1 MGTLTLPKSGTVYA
15 DTSPIIYSLEKHADF
30 ETLLE
35 PLWEAMDNRQ
45 IEVVTS
51 SLTLLE
57 TLVAPLKN
65 NNQKLAAD
73 YRTFLTQTNLILSPI
88 TDDILLE
95 AAKLRATVN
104 LKTPDA
110 IHAATAL
117 KSNCNQ
123 FITNDSAFRKI
134 SALNVI
140 ILKDLI

>member
-1 MGTLTLPKSGTVYA
+1 VGTLILPKSGIVYA

-30 ETLLE
+30 ESLLE
-35 PLWEAMDNRQ
+35 SLWEAMDNEQ

-51 SLTLLE
+51 SLMLLE

-65 NNQKLAAD
+65 NNQKTAAD
-73 YRTFLTQTNLILSPI
+73 YETFLTKTNLILSPV

-95 AAKLRATVN
+95 AAKLRATTN

-123 FITNDSAFRKI
+123 FITNDSVFRKV